1 MSGEP
6 IGTVER
12 DPDGA
17 TRDIGRRRVVRST
30 AVGDLLAFAGTFGLV
45 LLYALRGG
53 SYDIVVFEEYG
64 LVIWWLLAIGVALPV
79 TFVALI
85 PHNVVSS
92 GVGTLL
98 DVVDFAFPF
107 RAALDAVSN
116 ALSGT
121 GGGLLGECLHLL
133 LLAVVFGALGRLAL
147 RRFDLA

>member
-1 MSGEP
+1 LSGEP

-64 LVIWWLLAIGVALPV
+64 LVIWWLLAIGVAVGILPRV
-79 TFVALI
+79 RPARLVLLLCGAMLAYAAWTALSLI
-85 PHNVVSS
+85 SITSASCSCSVSS
-92 GVGTLL
+92 LVAITGVP
-98 DVVDFAFPF
+98 VP
-107 RAALDAVSN
+107 RAS
-116 ALSGT
+116 
-121 GGGLLGECLHLL
+121 
-133 LLAVVFGALGRLAL
+133 
-147 RRFDLA
+147 DLERSSSASSPS